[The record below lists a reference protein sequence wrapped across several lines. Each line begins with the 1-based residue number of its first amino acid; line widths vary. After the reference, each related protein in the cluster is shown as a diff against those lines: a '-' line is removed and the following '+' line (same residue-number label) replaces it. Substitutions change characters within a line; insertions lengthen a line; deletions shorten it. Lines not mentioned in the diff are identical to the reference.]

1 MRVVNIMVG
10 RVFML
15 LCNFVFISSVMMGQ
29 SDDSREGMEDI
40 VKYISM
46 EVISDHASMD
56 SDFIKLDIRNK
67 SPYRIYYGASYHFRN
82 LQARGGRML
91 NSVEQTLVGSLVCIG
106 WIHNRQ

>member
-56 SDFIKLDIRNK
+56 SDFIMGPPI
-67 SPYRIYYGASYHFRN
+67 IFRN

>member
-46 EVISDHASMD
+46 EVISDHASF
-56 SDFIKLDIRNK
+56 SEISRQ
-67 SPYRIYYGASYHFRN
+67 GVE
-82 LQARGGRML
+82 GG
-91 NSVEQTLVGSLVCIG
+91 
-106 WIHNRQ
+106 